1 MFRKVLPLLLA
12 VMMAVSACGKLD
24 VNVNYKNAE
33 LGWVEIT
40 GFVLAADGT
49 PMAGEGVFCQQVSQ
63 YPVGLCSGTRYT
75 NADGSFSFGPV
86 LLHDS
91 DELMLWAFTSTHD
104 QLELTRSGTDT
115 AKQPSFEF
123 VLPERPTPV
132 PITQSENDLGWV
144 TITGT
149 VRDSSNL
156 PVAGAIV
163 FCRGYSPNG
172 VVYVFSNR
180 HTNLNGSYTCDPI
193 YLRDA
198 DQISVQAL
206 TNGYAIQEM
215 VRAGAELRGN
225 TVLDFAFSQQVTPT
239 APSAVGTCPVP
250 TAETQLMINTEDGY
264 CLLYPVEAVTRNPR
278 FIVINPTNNPGD
290 MLGDFWSDI
299 RTEDAAGRTASQ
311 VADASIASVG
321 PGFNINRFDMNI
333 SGERAVVV
341 DGLPGQ
347 DSVRYV
353 YINHNNRLYVLA
365 FTPWMPGV
373 IGSQQLTPVEHFY
386 KTIIESLRFLP

>member
-115 AKQPSFEF
+115 AKQPLFEF
-123 VLPERPTPV
+123 VIPERPTPIPV
-132 PITQSENDLGWV
+132 TQSENDLGWI

-149 VRDSSNL
+149 VRDGANL
-156 PVAGAIV
+156 PIAGATV
-163 FCRGYSPNG
+163 FCQGYSPNG

-180 HTNLNGSYTCDPI
+180 HSNVNGSYSCDPI
-193 YLRDA
+193 YLRDT
-198 DQISVQAL
+198 DQISVQAFA
-206 TNGYAIQEM
+206 NGYAIQEIL
-215 VRAGAELRGN
+215 RTGAEIRGN
-225 TVLDFAFSQQVTPT
+225 SVFDFIFAQQATPT
-239 APSAVGTCPVP
+239 VPAASACPIP
-250 TAETQLMINTEDGY
+250 TAETQLMMNTEEGY
-264 CLLYPVEAVTRNPR
+264 CLLYPAEAVVNAPR
-278 FIVINPTNNPGD
+278 FIIINPTNNPGD
-290 MLGDFWSDI
+290 TLGDSWSDI
-299 RTEDAAGRTASQ
+299 RTEDAAGRTAAQ
-311 VADASIASVG
+311 AADAQIALIGS
-321 PGFNINRFDMNI
+321 GFNPILTELI
-333 SGERAVVV
+333 IGGEQAVVV

-347 DSVRYV
+347 DPLRYV
-353 YINHNNRLYVLA
+353 YIVHNNRLYILT
-365 FTPWMPGV
+365 FTPWMSSVDGN
-373 IGSQQLTPVEHFY
+373 TPLEHLY
-386 KTIIESLRFLP
+386 RTIIESLYFLP